1 MMDLPSVIGWVMAA
15 FFGGSGLVGL
25 LMLKPKRA
33 VEHALNQEEE
43 DRRRLDTVDEC
54 SKTIKAMQ
62 EEQSIQEEQAIQCF
76 CILACLKGLA
86 EQGCNGPV
94 HEGIAKME
102 EYLNSRAHNHD

>member
-1 MMDLPSVIGWVMAA
+1 MDLPTIIGWVAAA

-25 LMLKPKRA
+25 LMMKPKRA

-54 SKTIKAMQ
+54 SKTIK
-62 EEQSIQEEQAIQCF
+62 SIQEEQSIQCF

>member
-1 MMDLPSVIGWVMAA
+1 MDLPTVIGWVAAA

-25 LMLKPKRA
+25 LMMKPKRA
-33 VEHALNQEEE
+33 VEHALDQEEQ
-43 DRRRLDTVDEC
+43 DRRRLDSVDEY
-54 SKTIKAMQ
+54 SKAIKAIQ
-62 EEQSIQEEQAIQCF
+62 EEQSIQCF

-102 EYLNSRAHNHD
+102 ECLNSRAHNHD

>member
-1 MMDLPSVIGWVMAA
+1 MDLPTVIGWIMAA

-25 LMLKPKRA
+25 LMMKPKRA
-33 VEHALNQEEE
+33 VEHALDQEEQ
-43 DRRRLDTVDEC
+43 DRRRLDSIDEC
-54 SKTIKAMQ
+54 NKTIKAIQ
-62 EEQSIQEEQAIQCF
+62 EEQSIQCF

>member
-1 MMDLPSVIGWVMAA
+1 MDLPTIIGWVAAA

-25 LMLKPKRA
+25 LMMKPKRA
-33 VEHALNQEEE
+33 VEHTLNQEEE

-54 SKTIKAMQ
+54 SKTIKAIQ
-62 EEQSIQEEQAIQCF
+62 VEQSIQCF

-86 EQGCNGPV
+86 EQGCNGPI
-94 HEGIAKME
+94 HECIAKME

>member
-1 MMDLPSVIGWVMAA
+1 MDLPTVIGWVMAA
-15 FFGGSGLVGL
+15 CVGGSGLVGL

-33 VEHALNQEEE
+33 VEHALDQEEQ
-43 DRRRLDTVDEC
+43 DRRRLDSVDEY
-54 SKTIKAMQ
+54 SKAIKAIQ
-62 EEQSIQEEQAIQCF
+62 EEQSIQCF